1 MPTKY
6 RRTRSD
12 DAMAEP
18 KYLPTGLVCGRL
30 SLGGPPWS
38 RLDPRALG
46 RKRRLIGMLTAGD
59 TDYTVRK
66 RVNKIPEGKG
76 GETIHLLS
84 PAFRTRALR
93 GTVSEV

>member
-1 MPTKY
+1 
-6 RRTRSD
+6 
-12 DAMAEP
+12 
-18 KYLPTGLVCGRL
+18 
-30 SLGGPPWS
+30 
-38 RLDPRALG
+38 
-46 RKRRLIGMLTAGD
+46 MLTAGD